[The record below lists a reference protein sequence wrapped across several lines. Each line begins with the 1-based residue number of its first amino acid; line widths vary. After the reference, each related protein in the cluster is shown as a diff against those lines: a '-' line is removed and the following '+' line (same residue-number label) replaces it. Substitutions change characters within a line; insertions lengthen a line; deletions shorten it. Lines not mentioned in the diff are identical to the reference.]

1 MFWRGRVV
9 KQMGKCMVSF
19 WSVERQPCQKLDG
32 FAFRRRRMSAL
43 DAPRQ
48 KPPVVC
54 RKLSGTANG
63 RRRACYLRA
72 MRYFIVSHNA
82 ALALLAHMPNPRFG
96 DSEPEIVSIAGAC
109 ALLDQEAQEVIDR
122 YDLGIETLDL
132 LVPSRADRR
141 RSKHVKTH
149 LCTNELPAGS
159 FISLG
164 HWMGDLDAY
173 VCSPELAFLQTAHDG
188 DAAAAIYAGYAM
200 TSDYRLDNLAPGGV
214 TSRDAG
220 MRDGRLTTKELI
232 AAYLDRA
239 SKVRGAAK
247 AKALLPYVEEGS
259 RSPRESGLCMFM
271 SLPARYGGLALGKA
285 ELNKKYF
292 IRDGYNDGRNRKLR
306 VLERTPD
313 ITLTAK
319 AEVGLDKVRAGLL
332 PEVLTALIDYDSDA
346 IHDGS
351 EKIHKDAERRNE
363 LQLLNGVAYFTV
375 TTDQASDYEK
385 LVRLCERIR
394 RKLHRRK
401 RPIFYKPMTEEAR
414 YLAQARL
421 ETKRFKLWQTVIET
435 HQHW

>member
-1 MFWRGRVV
+1 
-9 KQMGKCMVSF
+9 
-19 WSVERQPCQKLDG
+19 
-32 FAFRRRRMSAL
+32 MSAL

-109 ALLDQEAQEVIDR
+109 ALLGQEAQDVIDR
-122 YDLGIETLDL
+122 YDLGVETLDL

-141 RSKHVKTH
+141 RSQHVKTH

-173 VCSPELAFLQTAHDG
+173 VCSPELAFLQAVHDG
-188 DAAAAIYAGYAM
+188 DSAAAIYAGYAM

-220 MRDGRLTTKELI
+220 MRDGRLTTKGLI

-247 AKALLPYVEEGS
+247 AKALLPYVVEGS

-271 SLPARYGGLALGKA
+271 SLPAYYGGLALGKA

-306 VLERTPD
+306 VLERAPD

-319 AEVGLDKVRAGLL
+319 AEVSLDKVRAGLL
-332 PEVLTALIDYDSDA
+332 PEVLTVMVDYDSDA
-346 IHDGS
+346 IHDGRG
-351 EKIHKDAERRNE
+351 KIHKDAERRNE
-363 LQLLNGVAYFTV
+363 LQMLNGVAYFTV
-375 TTDQASDYEK
+375 TTDQANDYDK

-414 YLAQARL
+414 YLAQARV
-421 ETKRFKLWQTVIET
+421 ETKRFKLWQTVIEA

>member
-1 MFWRGRVV
+1 M
-9 KQMGKCMVSF
+9 
-19 WSVERQPCQKLDG
+19 
-32 FAFRRRRMSAL
+32 
-43 DAPRQ
+43 
-48 KPPVVC
+48 
-54 RKLSGTANG
+54 
-63 RRRACYLRA
+63 
-72 MRYFIVSHNA
+72 
-82 ALALLAHMPNPRFG
+82 
-96 DSEPEIVSIAGAC
+96 SIADAC
-109 ALLDQEAQEVIDR
+109 ALLDEEAQEVIDR
-122 YDLGIETLDL
+122 YDLGVETLDL

-173 VCSPELAFLQTAHDG
+173 VCSPELAFLQAAHDG

-214 TSRDAG
+214 TGRDAG
-220 MRDGRLTTKELI
+220 VRDGRLTTKELI
-232 AAYLDRA
+232 VAYLDRA
-239 SKVRGAAK
+239 AKVRGAAK
-247 AKALLPYVEEGS
+247 AKALLPYVVEGS

-271 SLPARYGGLALGKA
+271 SLPAHYGGLALGKA

-306 VLERTPD
+306 VLERMPD

-319 AEVGLDKVRAGLL
+319 AEVGMGKVKAGLL

-363 LQLLNGVAYFTV
+363 LQMLNGVAYFTV

-394 RKLHRRK
+394 RKLHRNK
-401 RPIFYKPMTEEAR
+401 RPIFNKSMSEEQR
-414 YLAQARL
+414 YFALKRV
-421 ETKRFKLWQTVIET
+421 ETKRFKLWQTVIEAR
-435 HQHW
+435 QHW

>member
-1 MFWRGRVV
+1 
-9 KQMGKCMVSF
+9 
-19 WSVERQPCQKLDG
+19 
-32 FAFRRRRMSAL
+32 MS
-43 DAPRQ
+43 
-48 KPPVVC
+48 
-54 RKLSGTANG
+54 
-63 RRRACYLRA
+63 
-72 MRYFIVSHNA
+72 YFIVSHNA
-82 ALALLAHMPNPRFG
+82 ALALLAHIPNPRFG
-96 DSEPEIVSIAGAC
+96 DSEPEVVSIAGAC
-109 ALLDQEAQEVIDR
+109 ALCDQEAQEFIDR
-122 YDLGIETLDL
+122 YDLGIDVLDL
-132 LVPSRADRR
+132 MVPTRADRR
-141 RSKHVKTH
+141 RTKHVATH

-164 HWMGDLDAY
+164 HWRGDLDAY
-173 VCSPELAFLQTAHDG
+173 VCSPELAFLQAAHDG
-188 DAAAAIYAGYAM
+188 DAAEAIYAGYAM

-220 MRDGRLTTKELI
+220 MRDGKLTTKELI
-232 AAYLDRA
+232 AAYLGRA

-271 SLPARYGGLALGKA
+271 SLPAHYGGLALGKA

-292 IRDGYNDGRNRKLR
+292 IRDGYNDGHNRKLR

-332 PEVLTALIDYDSDA
+332 PEVLTALVDYDSDA

-394 RKLHRRK
+394 RKLHRNK
-401 RPIFYKPMTEEAR
+401 RPIFNKPMTEEQR
-414 YLAQARL
+414 YLALARA
-421 ETKRFKLWQTVIET
+421 ETKRFKLWRTVIEADR
-435 HQHW
+435 HW

>member
-1 MFWRGRVV
+1 
-9 KQMGKCMVSF
+9 
-19 WSVERQPCQKLDG
+19 
-32 FAFRRRRMSAL
+32 
-43 DAPRQ
+43 
-48 KPPVVC
+48 
-54 RKLSGTANG
+54 
-63 RRRACYLRA
+63 

-96 DSEPEIVSIAGAC
+96 DSEPEVVSIAGAC
-109 ALLDQEAQEVIDR
+109 VLLDQEAQEVIDR
-122 YDLGIETLDL
+122 YDLGIDTLDL

-149 LCTNELPAGS
+149 LCTNELLAGS

-173 VCSPELAFLQTAHDG
+173 VCSPELAFLQAAHDG
-188 DAAAAIYAGYAM
+188 DAVAAIYAGYAM

-232 AAYLDRA
+232 AAYLGRA

-247 AKALLPYVEEGS
+247 AKALLPYVVEGS

-271 SLPARYGGLALGKA
+271 SLPAYYGGLALGKA

-319 AEVGLDKVRAGLL
+319 AEVGMDKVKAGLL

-346 IHDGS
+346 IHGGS

-363 LQLLNGVAYFTV
+363 LQMLNGVAYFTV
-375 TTDQASDYEK
+375 TTDQANDYDK

-394 RKLHRRK
+394 RKLHRNK
-401 RPIFYKPMTEEAR
+401 RPIFNKPMSEEQR
-414 YLAQARL
+414 YFALKRV
-421 ETKRFKLWQTVIET
+421 ETKRFKLWQTVIEAR
-435 HQHW
+435 QHW

>member
-1 MFWRGRVV
+1 
-9 KQMGKCMVSF
+9 
-19 WSVERQPCQKLDG
+19 
-32 FAFRRRRMSAL
+32 MS
-43 DAPRQ
+43 
-48 KPPVVC
+48 
-54 RKLSGTANG
+54 
-63 RRRACYLRA
+63 
-72 MRYFIVSHNA
+72 YFIVSHNA
-82 ALALLAHMPNPRFG
+82 ALALLAHIPNPRFG
-96 DSEPEIVSIAGAC
+96 DSEPEVVSIAGAC
-109 ALLDQEAQEVIDR
+109 ALSDQEAQEVIDR
-122 YDLGIETLDL
+122 YDLGIDTLDL

-173 VCSPELAFLQTAHDG
+173 VCSPELAFLQAAHDG

-220 MRDGRLTTKELI
+220 MRDGKLTTKELI

-247 AKALLPYVEEGS
+247 AKALLPYVVEGS

-271 SLPARYGGLALGKA
+271 SLPARYGGYALGKA
-285 ELNKKYF
+285 ELNKKVF
-292 IRDGYNDGRNRKLR
+292 IRDGYNDGRNRRLR

-332 PEVLTALIDYDSDA
+332 PEVFTALVDYDSDA

-351 EKIHKDAERRNE
+351 EKIRKDAERRNE
-363 LQLLNGVAYFTV
+363 LQMLNGVAYFTV

-421 ETKRFKLWQTVIET
+421 ETKRFKLWQTVIEA

>member
-1 MFWRGRVV
+1 MRRG
-9 KQMGKCMVSF
+9 K
-19 WSVERQPCQKLDG
+19 
-32 FAFRRRRMSAL
+32 
-43 DAPRQ
+43 
-48 KPPVVC
+48 KPLVVC
-54 RKLSGTANG
+54 RKLSRTANG

-96 DSEPEIVSIAGAC
+96 DSEPEVVSIAGAC

-141 RSKHVKTH
+141 RSQHVKTH

-173 VCSPELAFLQTAHDG
+173 VCSPELAFLQAVHDG

-232 AAYLDRA
+232 AAYLDQA

-271 SLPARYGGLALGKA
+271 SLPARYGGYALGKA

-292 IRDGYNDGRNRKLR
+292 IRDGYNDGCNRKLR

-363 LQLLNGVAYFTV
+363 LQMLNGVAYFTV

-401 RPIFYKPMTEEAR
+401 RPIFNKPMSEEQR
-414 YLAQARL
+414 YFALKRV
-421 ETKRFKLWQTVIET
+421 ETKRFKLWQTVIEAR
-435 HQHW
+435 QHW

>member
-1 MFWRGRVV
+1 M
-9 KQMGKCMVSF
+9 
-19 WSVERQPCQKLDG
+19 
-32 FAFRRRRMSAL
+32 
-43 DAPRQ
+43 
-48 KPPVVC
+48 
-54 RKLSGTANG
+54 
-63 RRRACYLRA
+63 
-72 MRYFIVSHNA
+72 
-82 ALALLAHMPNPRFG
+82 
-96 DSEPEIVSIAGAC
+96 SIAGAC
-109 ALLDQEAQEVIDR
+109 ALLDQEAQDFIDR
-122 YDLGIETLDL
+122 YDLGIQTLDL

-141 RSKHVKTH
+141 QSKHVKTH

-164 HWMGDLDAY
+164 HWMGGLDAY
-173 VCSPELAFLQTAHDG
+173 VCSPELAFVLVAHDSS
-188 DAAAAIYAGYAM
+188 AAEAIYAGYAM
-200 TSDYRLDNLAPGGV
+200 TSNYRLDNLAPGGV

-247 AKALLPYVEEGS
+247 ARALLPYVEEGS

-271 SLPARYGGLALGKA
+271 SLPAHYGGLALGKA

-292 IRDGYNDGRNRKLR
+292 IRDGYNDERNRKLR

-332 PEVLTALIDYDSDA
+332 PEVLTALVDYNSDA

-363 LQLLNGVAYFTV
+363 LQMLNGVAYFTV

-394 RKLHRRK
+394 RKLHRNK
-401 RPIFYKPMTEEAR
+401 RPIFNKPMSEEQRFFALKR
-414 YLAQARL
+414 V
-421 ETKRFKLWQTVIET
+421 ETKRFKLWQTVIEAR
-435 HQHW
+435 QHW